1 MKSLNTQADN
11 ITDQHEEEEDELSY
25 DQKERLRYRLPK
37 GVNVDDAIDYG
48 FYEHKHRYWMLRSD
62 DSFKHCSNFT
72 MKVLYLIIGAHP
84 KRIVEVTN
92 VHGKHATIDLEIE
105 DLISIERFKA
115 RVEGLGNFLFE
126 GKATDLARIK
136 NKLYTLEKA
145 SVEISRLGHNRSG
158 FWAFANGIFDGKA
171 WWPIDDRGMV
181 ELGQDHYYIPV
192 FGGTRNDDDED
203 LRNYRRFLH
212 RPTAITFEKWAVQF
226 VKVYGDNG
234 KLGIAFAVFAI
245 FSDLIFDKTKAAP
258 MLFLFGQRGSGKG
271 TMANSIMS
279 LFGYAQDPLMLG
291 GASTVVG
298 FMRKLGQFANAIVWM
313 DEYKNDIG
321 ERKIESL
328 KNIWDRVGYER
339 GVKDSS
345 NKTQVTPVTSS
356 AIISG
361 QEMPNIEPALFSR
374 TVLCEFRAMERSQA
388 EVDAFDELRRMEEQG
403 ITNAT
408 IELLRCRPILVEGFW
423 KKYNEISAKMRQAFA
438 NQDVIERQ
446 INNYSIL
453 IACIWCIQDTLK
465 LPFDFAE
472 LMLIS
477 ERYIKRQRD
486 MMKASNEV
494 QQFFEMVAFLLSTQ
508 EIQEGRDIQFS
519 NEYVRIRMTAVLP
532 LYRDYSR
539 RQGLKPLDKGT
550 LINYLQN
557 SDAYDENESKK
568 GSHKFSLLLS
578 PTSAT
583 VFLHK
588 RISQLYG
595 VHLLENSKDA
605 DNQQV
610 IPEFT

>member
-1 MKSLNTQADN
+1 MKSLNAQADN
-11 ITDQHEEEEDELSY
+11 ITDQHEEEEDELGQ
-25 DQKERLRYRLPK
+25 DQKDRLRYRLPK

-48 FYEHKHRYWMLRSD
+48 FYEYKRRYWMLRSD

-84 KRIVEVTN
+84 KRIVEITN
-92 VHGKHATIDLEIE
+92 VHGKNATIDLEIE

-145 SVEISRLGHNRSG
+145 SVEISRLGHNRAG

-234 KLGIAFAVFAI
+234 KLGIAFATFAI

-298 FMRKLGQFANAIVWM
+298 FMRKLGQFSNAIVWM

-374 TVLCEFRAMERSQA
+374 TVLCEFRAMERSQD

-408 IELLRCRPILVEGFW
+408 IELLRCRPLLVDGFW
-423 KKYNEISAKMRQAFA
+423 KKYNEISANMRQAFA

-494 QQFFEMVAFLLSTQ
+494 QQFFEMVAFLVSQQ
-508 EIQEGRDIQFS
+508 EISEGKDVQFA
-519 NEYVRIRMTAVLP
+519 NEYIRIRMTAVLP

-550 LINYLQN
+550 LLNYLQN
-557 SDAYDENESKK
+557 SEAYDENESKK
-568 GSHKFSLLLS
+568 GSHKFSNLPS

-588 RISQLYG
+588 RIGQLYG

-605 DNQQV
+605 DNQTV
-610 IPEFT
+610 AF